1 MAGAKTF
8 VRLTSL
14 TLRALDNNDGAAEV
28 ADAATAGGNEM
39 GDGLSMC
46 VAMLDSLSDTAVF
59 LLAGLRGR

>member
-28 ADAATAGGNEM
+28 ADAAGGNEM